1 MEWTDWVDWKP
12 ETKTDIKIKIENDGY
27 TFPHYDKKNNGVKYV
42 ISTMDIKEFVNENRE
57 NLFEMA
63 GFKGVLE

>member
-27 TFPHYDKKNNGVKYV
+27 TFPHYDLSPSEIRPFTIRNKMRG
-42 ISTMDIKEFVNENRE
+42 
-57 NLFEMA
+57 
-63 GFKGVLE
+63 

>member
-27 TFPHYDKKNNGVKYV
+27 ITTRK
-42 ISTMDIKEFVNENRE
+42 TMASS
-57 NLFEMA
+57 M
-63 GFKGVLE
+63 

>member
-27 TFPHYDKKNNGVKYV
+27 TFPHYDKKNNGHQTRLSKTW
-42 ISTMDIKEFVNENRE
+42 STV
-57 NLFEMA
+57 
-63 GFKGVLE
+63 